1 MLFLNQRFLLTQK
14 RKLIIKLI
22 PLLKK
27 IDVFQVKYMKKGQLR
42 DNVIIRYFY
51 KDLTLYFLVSFL
63 FFFMVFFVNNI
74 LLTVERLL
82 AQSAP
87 FTDVIRI
94 MWYSLPFVIAQ
105 SAPDATLV
113 GFLMSL
119 GGMMSSNEI
128 LVIRAAGFSFWKI
141 LFPIMTLGLFISI
154 GSFFV
159 NDYLLPLGTVKY
171 NQLFRDIMQSTPTVE
186 LESNSA
192 KKMDKA
198 SVITGDVSEKSVSD
212 LVLID
217 SQKDSDRIIIAGKSY
232 FADKLPDG
240 ILMSLNMNDS
250 SVISIDKQNRKN
262 FDVITSGKTTLNV
275 FDSTFMGKFDLRA
288 QEMTTYD
295 LGKEIKRMKASE
307 SINDKNRLN
316 IWTMEF
322 HKKFSMPFGSLFFA
336 LLAFT
341 IAFLFG
347 RKNGQTIGLFVGLI
361 ICVIYWAMQISGQLF
376 VQRVGLPAFWCI
388 WVPNFVIGGTGLVF
402 LAILIKK

>member
-27 IDVFQVKYMKKGQLR
+27 IDAFQVKYMKKGQLR

-192 KKMDKA
+192 
-198 SVITGDVSEKSVSD
+198 
-212 LVLID
+212 
-217 SQKDSDRIIIAGKSY
+217 
-232 FADKLPDG
+232 
-240 ILMSLNMNDS
+240 
-250 SVISIDKQNRKN
+250 
-262 FDVITSGKTTLNV
+262 
-275 FDSTFMGKFDLRA
+275 
-288 QEMTTYD
+288 
-295 LGKEIKRMKASE
+295 
-307 SINDKNRLN
+307 
-316 IWTMEF
+316 
-322 HKKFSMPFGSLFFA
+322 
-336 LLAFT
+336 
-341 IAFLFG
+341 
-347 RKNGQTIGLFVGLI
+347 
-361 ICVIYWAMQISGQLF
+361 
-376 VQRVGLPAFWCI
+376 
-388 WVPNFVIGGTGLVF
+388 
-402 LAILIKK
+402 